1 MFRNRSIIT
10 MVIPILVSLVVL
22 VGCGGSTS
30 SSNPT
35 PTPQASG
42 YKHIFYIMM
51 ENHATNEIVGNTA
64 DAPYINQLASQ
75 YGVAAKYFG
84 VTHPSLPN
92 YLAAISGDFQGIWDD
107 CKAGATVT
115 CAPQEF
121 APDSGYTNKMELL
134 TPDQIAK
141 AKSTPHLFAGKNL
154 VDQLETQHLT
164 WKAYMQSMPTVG
176 FTGEYYPVDTV
187 NGQQV
192 PRKLYAQ
199 KHNPFDYFSDII
211 NNPARMQ
218 LVVPFTQFSQDI
230 TSSNIPNFVWISPDQ
245 CNDMH
250 GLTLAN
256 AKAVGIPDCA
266 TPASGLDHK
275 VIALGDK
282 FLSTTV
288 PAIMNSSAWKENSA
302 IIIAWDE
309 DDYAGYAGCCNSP
322 KGVNGV
328 TLGGANAPAII
339 ITSKGPHSMTVSD
352 TSYNHYSTLG
362 TIEKLWNLGCLA
374 NTCNMS
380 DADLMTRFFQF

>member
-1 MFRNRSIIT
+1 
-10 MVIPILVSLVVL
+10 
-22 VGCGGSTS
+22 
-30 SSNPT
+30 
-35 PTPQASG
+35 
-42 YKHIFYIMM
+42 MM
-51 ENHATNEIVGNTA
+51 ENHATNEIIGNTA
-64 DAPYINQLASQ
+64 DSPYINQLASQ
-75 YGVAAKYFG
+75 YGVAARYFG

-141 AKSTPHLFAGKNL
+141 ASSTPHL
-154 VDQLETQHLT
+154 
-164 WKAYMQSMPTVG
+164 
-176 FTGEYYPVDTV
+176 
-187 NGQQV
+187 
-192 PRKLYAQ
+192 
-199 KHNPFDYFSDII
+199 FSDII

-218 LVVPFTQFSQDI
+218 LIVPFTQFSQDI
-230 TSSNIPNFVWISPDQ
+230 TSSNVPNFVWISPDQ

-250 GLTLAN
+250 GLTPAN
-256 AKAVGIPDCA
+256 AKAVGNPDCA
-266 TPASGLDHK
+266 LPASGLDHK

-288 PAIMNSSAWKENSA
+288 PAIMNSPAWKENSA

-339 ITSKGPHSMTVSD
+339 ITSKGPHAMTVSD

-380 DADLMTRFFQF
+380 DADLMMRFFQF